1 MCAKVSANDENH
13 PKSLLIS
20 FLFYFLG
27 ISQSHPDATFGEISR
42 MVGNDWKSLPASVK
56 QSWEDRANKLNEEA
70 AALRREMDDGQ
81 NCGSPLPQAN
91 VHEPGPALTFEC
103 MWDKCDFQFEEMS
116 DCTEHCFAD
125 ATGHIQRH
133 PQAGVEME
141 YVCLWRNCPR
151 IRKSTQAFPNVL
163 RLIKHVRE
171 VHLSKCGKI
180 INPAERSKNFLPRKN
195 RLASHGVAIPSS
207 NALSP
212 RVPMNVDVAQQQQ
225 QQMQLQQHQQQH
237 QPQHQMQTIVAGPPP
252 EPMFVTVP
260 PRANRVIHSEAY
272 IKYIESLQTGSHLSV
287 STSNNTWRRSL
298 THINPTQVGKT
309 QLPEHWLGPNLRDQE
324 NVVQALCHLRN
335 FMLDD
340 VLEIQRSCT

>member
-1 MCAKVSANDENH
+1 
-13 PKSLLIS
+13 
-20 FLFYFLG
+20 
-27 ISQSHPDATFGEISR
+27 
-42 MVGNDWKSLPASVK
+42 MVGNEWKSLPASVK

-70 AALRREMDDGQ
+70 AALRREMDDNL
-81 NCGSPLPQAN
+81 NCGSPLPQSQTHMQEN
-91 VHEPGPALTFEC
+91 PSPALTFEC

-151 IRKSTQAFPNVL
+151 IRKSIQAFPNVL

-171 VHLSKCGKI
+171 VHLSKCGKTLSL
-180 INPAERSKNFLPRKN
+180 AERSKNFVPRKHK
-195 RLASHGVAIPSS
+195 LGSQGVPIPAN
-207 NALSP
+207 NAMSP
-212 RVPMNVDVAQQQQ
+212 RAPIIVDAAQQHQQQIQLHQHQQQQ
-225 QQMQLQQHQQQH
+225 QQHNQQQVQHQI
-237 QPQHQMQTIVAGPPP
+237 QTIVSGPPP

-272 IKYIESLQTGSHLSV
+272 IKYIEGLQTGSHLSV
-287 STSNNTWRRSL
+287 SASNNALRRSI
-298 THINPTQVGKT
+298 THINPTQVVKT

-340 VLEIQRSCT
+340 VLQIQRSCT